1 MELVSDDKLAHFGN
15 FIFQD
20 ELLKHSIDYYTST
33 STSLSLSLS
42 LPSGGSFRQFLWQVV
57 RELQS
62 SVLPLLMPCPSSA
75 SGLNHGKYIL
85 APGPMTYSEEKLLHF
100 FGQVRQRS

>member
-1 MELVSDDKLAHFGN
+1 MHEIRVMRLVFFL
-15 FIFQD
+15 
-20 ELLKHSIDYYTST
+20 
-33 STSLSLSLS
+33 
-42 LPSGGSFRQFLWQVV
+42 SGGSFRQFLWQVV

-62 SVLPLLMPCPSSA
+62 TVLPVLMPCPSGA

-100 FGQVRQRS
+100 FGQVANYKSYG

>member
-42 LPSGGSFRQFLWQVV
+42 PLRWFI
-57 RELQS
+57 S
-62 SVLPLLMPCPSSA
+62 SVSVAGCS
-75 SGLNHGKYIL
+75 
-85 APGPMTYSEEKLLHF
+85 
-100 FGQVRQRS
+100 